1 VTVISNKDKV
11 MQNSILRLPDVIA
24 VIRLSRSSI
33 YNAIKAGTFP
43 RPISLGARAVGWR
56 SEDIHNWLESLSTQ
70 QEYSVATP
78 AVSRRRAVR

>member
-1 VTVISNKDKV
+1 

-24 VIRLSRSSI
+24 MIRLSRSSI

-56 SEDIHNWLESLSTQ
+56 SVDIHNWMESLSTQ
-70 QEYSVATP
+70 QANQFNVEVPTLL
-78 AVSRRRAVR
+78 RRRAVR